1 MVFLL
6 PTTLLKQ
13 LKSNFFIIKG
23 GSYAALTLREVLSP
37 DSHLYLYDLD
47 DSTLDF
53 ILELPYDELDKYV
66 SALISRFYGDLSDKE
81 PKDIT
86 ELRHSYKASFA
97 TEKLYRVN
105 PLINKNYTAIY
116 TKTGLLREL
125 VLDIYGI
132 GPEKVV
138 IN

>member
-1 MVFLL
+1 VVFLL
-6 PTTLLKQ
+6 LTTLQKQ
-13 LKSNFFIIKG
+13 LKSDLNLEG
-23 GSYAALTLREVLSP
+23 GRNAALTLRDILNQ
-37 DSHLYLYDLD
+37 DSSLYLYDLD

-53 ILELPYDELDKYV
+53 ILQLPYDELDKYV

-81 PKDIT
+81 PEHII

>member
-6 PTTLLKQ
+6 LTTLLKQ
-13 LKSNFFIIKG
+13 LKSDLNLEG
-23 GSYAALTLREVLSP
+23 GSNAALALRKVLNQDSP
-37 DSHLYLYDLD
+37 LYLYDLD

-53 ILELPYDELDKYV
+53 ILQLPREELDKYV
-66 SALISRFYGDLSDKE
+66 SALISRFYGDISDSE
-81 PKDIT
+81 TEHIN

-105 PLINKNYTAIY
+105 SLINKNYTAIY